1 MLLEMSFNCVIAIS
15 ILIIANLSS
24 KKQNKKRLDTK
35 HKAANT
41 SCYGHAIA
49 RPSALSAT
57 QLITTTTTT
66 TIQLINDY
74 TCKCVVLSNIASTA
88 SEWDYKE
95 EGPDAWPFLFKTCGG
110 KRQSPVDIVLSK
122 SIYDSKLADMTFS
135 NYDTSLKWN
144 MTYNNHTGEHIFH
157 KIHYFF
163 VVVVLAMFTNNRYA
177 LNAANI
183 VVFFPNVPSNKS
195 IAISGSNFNASFVLQ
210 QFHLHWGY
218 NNYQGISI

>member
-1 MLLEMSFNCVIAIS
+1 M
-15 ILIIANLSS
+15 
-24 KKQNKKRLDTK
+24 
-35 HKAANT
+35 
-41 SCYGHAIA
+41 
-49 RPSALSAT
+49 
-57 QLITTTTTT
+57 
-66 TIQLINDY
+66 
-74 TCKCVVLSNIASTA
+74 SNIASTA
-88 SEWDYKE
+88 SEWDYTE
-95 EGPDAWPFLFKTCGG
+95 EGPDVWPFLFKTCGG
-110 KRQSPVDIVLSK
+110 KRQSPIDIVPSK
-122 SIYDSKLADMTFS
+122 SIYDCKLADMTFS
-135 NYDTSLKWN
+135 NYDTSIKWN

-218 NNYQGISI
+218 NNYQGIYI